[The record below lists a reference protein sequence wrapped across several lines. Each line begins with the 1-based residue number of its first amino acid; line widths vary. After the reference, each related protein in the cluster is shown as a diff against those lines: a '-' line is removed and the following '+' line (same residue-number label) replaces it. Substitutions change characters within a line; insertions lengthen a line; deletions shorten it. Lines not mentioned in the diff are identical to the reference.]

1 MVAILLATYNSE
13 KYIAIQLYSI
23 LAQSYKDWQLYVR
36 DDGSNDGTVDILNQF
51 SSLYPNIHIQEDNVK
66 HRGAKNGFFYLLE
79 NVDADYYMF
88 CDHDDFWLPNKIEC
102 SLEEMK
108 KQEKQ
113 HQGTPVCVYTD
124 AVVVNE
130 SYEIL
135 SKSLW
140 HLSKIKPSMSEK
152 MPYLLMF
159 NPVTGCTM
167 LFNQLAKKCLLPVTE
182 SVPMHDVWV
191 AYSVVHTSGVLA
203 HIKQSTLLYCQHGNN
218 VVGANDVSISY
229 IGRKMKTLR
238 QVIADNK
245 KVFLFINE
253 TYKIGKARYMLSKV
267 LYSILRIVQ

>member
-23 LAQSYKDWQLYVR
+23 LAQTCKDWQLYVR
-36 DDGSNDGTVDILNQF
+36 DDGSIDGTVDILAHF
-51 SSLYPNIHIQEDNVK
+51 SSLYSNIHILDDSVK

-102 SLEEMK
+102 CIEEMK

-113 HQGTPVCVYTD
+113 HQGIPVCVYTD

-130 SYEIL
+130 RYEIL
-135 SKSLW
+135 DKSLW
-140 HLSKIKPSMSEK
+140 HLSKIKPSISER

-159 NPVTGCTM
+159 NSVTGCTM
-167 LFNQLAKKCLLPVTE
+167 LFNKLAKKNLLPVTE

-191 AYSVVHTSGVLA
+191 AYSVVRASGVLVNK
-203 HIKQSTLLYCQHGNN
+203 KQPTLLYCQHGNN
-218 VVGANDVSISY
+218 VVGANKVSGKYVLNKIKSAHLV
-229 IGRKMKTLR
+229 IGENM
-238 QVIADNK
+238 
-245 KVFLFINE
+245 KVFKLINE
-253 TYKIGKARYMLSKV
+253 VERLSMTKYV
-267 LYSILRIVQ
+267 ICKLIYTIIRLV

>member
-23 LAQSYKDWQLYVR
+23 LAQTCKDWQLYVR
-36 DDGSNDGTVDILNQF
+36 DDGSIDGTVDILAHF
-51 SSLYPNIHIQEDNVK
+51 SSLYSNIHILDDSVK

-102 SLEEMK
+102 CIEEMK

-113 HQGTPVCVYTD
+113 HQGIPVCVYTD

-130 SYEIL
+130 RYEIL
-135 SKSLW
+135 DKSLW
-140 HLSKIKPSMSEK
+140 HLSKIKPSISER

-159 NPVTGCTM
+159 NSVTGCTM
-167 LFNQLAKKCLLPVTE
+167 LFNKLAKKNLLPVTE

-191 AYSVVHTSGVLA
+191 AYSVVRASGVLV
-203 HIKQSTLLYCQHGNN
+203 HKKQSTLLYCQHGNN
-218 VVGANDVSISY
+218 VVGANNVSLSY
-229 IGRKMKTLR
+229 IRRKVKMFR
-238 QVIADNK
+238 QVMADNK

-253 TYKIGKARYMLSKV
+253 TYKIGKVRYVLSKV
-267 LYSILRIVQ
+267 LYSLFRII